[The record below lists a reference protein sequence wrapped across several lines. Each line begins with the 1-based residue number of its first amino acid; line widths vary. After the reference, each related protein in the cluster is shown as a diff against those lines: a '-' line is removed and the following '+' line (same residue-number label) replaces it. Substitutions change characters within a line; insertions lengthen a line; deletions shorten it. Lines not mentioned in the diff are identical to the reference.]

1 MKKLIKKFLSSDYTL
16 SVAVKIASAAIGIVC
31 SAFCTRFLGVKYKG
45 DYNYI
50 AQIANILVLVLN
62 MGIYQSY
69 SYNYKKY
76 GPSIT
81 QKYINICFCQ
91 FVILMGI
98 SVLLI
103 VITRDMLLSMIV
115 ILVPFNILKLQY
127 GNIVLIEKIRLNF
140 FLTVFNTVFLTISY
154 AILYYCATPSI
165 VYVIGLTVAVDI
177 ITVVFYIFG
186 LKVVP
191 KAWDIDMAFLKSV
204 LLFGL
209 IPMLSGLLSTI
220 NYHIDIIFL
229 KQIGLPEELSYYSL
243 ATNIINYVWM
253 IPDAFK
259 TVLFSRSGKK
269 FDKQNTLFSS
279 QVSSLFIFVCF
290 AGFAVFGKLI
300 LCFLY
305 GDEFVYSYGVTLL
318 LIVGAF
324 SMSFFKIT
332 GVVLVSQGRRIAH
345 FVTLAVSAITNVI
358 LNIILIPRMGMYGA
372 AIASVCSYTFC
383 GLALLLYFC
392 KLYGMNAVQFM
403 VPSRETVKAL
413 ISGLRSKDRKE

>member
-1 MKKLIKKFLSSDYTL
+1 MKKLIKKFFGSDYTL

-91 FVILMGI
+91 FVILLGVSI
-98 SVLLI
+98 LLI
-103 VITRDMLLSMIV
+103 VITRDMLLSMIL
-115 ILVPFNILKLQY
+115 ILVPFNVLKLQY

-140 FLTVFNTVFLTISY
+140 FLTVFNTVFLTVSY
-154 AILYYCATPSI
+154 AILYFCASPSI
-165 VYVIGLTVAVDI
+165 VYVVGLTVIVDI

-191 KAWDIDMAFLKSV
+191 KAWDIDIAFLKSA

-243 ATNIINYVWM
+243 ATNIINYV
-253 IPDAFK
+253 
-259 TVLFSRSGKK
+259 L
-269 FDKQNTLFSS
+269 
-279 QVSSLFIFVCF
+279 
-290 AGFAVFGKLI
+290 
-300 LCFLY
+300 
-305 GDEFVYSYGVTLL
+305 
-318 LIVGAF
+318 
-324 SMSFFKIT
+324 
-332 GVVLVSQGRRIAH
+332 
-345 FVTLAVSAITNVI
+345 
-358 LNIILIPRMGMYGA
+358 
-372 AIASVCSYTFC
+372 
-383 GLALLLYFC
+383 
-392 KLYGMNAVQFM
+392 
-403 VPSRETVKAL
+403 
-413 ISGLRSKDRKE
+413 

>member
-1 MKKLIKKFLSSDYTL
+1 MKKLIKKFFGSDYTL

-91 FVILMGI
+91 FVILLGVSI
-98 SVLLI
+98 LLI
-103 VITRDMLLSMIV
+103 VITRDMLLSMIL
-115 ILVPFNILKLQY
+115 ILVPFNVLKLQY

-140 FLTVFNTVFLTISY
+140 FLTVFNTVFLTVSY
-154 AILYYCATPSI
+154 AILYFCASPSI
-165 VYVIGLTVAVDI
+165 VYVVGLTVIVDI

-191 KAWDIDMAFLKSV
+191 KAWDIDIAFLKSV
-204 LLFGL
+204 LLFGF

-279 QVSSLFIFVCF
+279 QVSSLFIIVCF
-290 AGFAVFGKLI
+290 AGFAVFGKFI

-324 SMSFFKIT
+324 SMSFYKLT

-345 FVTLAVSAITNVI
+345 FVTLAASAITNVI

-372 AIASVCSYTFC
+372 AIASVCSYSIC